1 MLPSSENETMDTIE
15 MTEAPGS
22 QCQTAVFNVFP
33 SWDSAPCID
42 KAPPNQD
49 SGSHKAERNLAIE
62 ICVDGYDDEQ
72 FTAKAEKVIRKL
84 QEKWLEQKLESQ
96 YPFDEADVNAK
107 RWELC
112 VVYFEAFAQ
121 ACPEQ
126 SKEQLDKLIYENHLH
141 NAQRRHD
148 SLLQHLQSKQLKVA
162 KKGNASIQNIGCP
175 KDMTWI

>member
-1 MLPSSENETMDTIE
+1 
-15 MTEAPGS
+15 
-22 QCQTAVFNVFP
+22 VFKVFP
-33 SWDSAPCID
+33 IWDSAPCID

-84 QEKWLEQKLESQ
+84 QEKWLELKLESK

-121 ACPEQ
+121 GCREQ

-148 SLLQHLQSKQLKVA
+148 SLLQNLQSKQLKVA